1 MASHGSLQMNKTFAT
16 TILTSFIISG
26 CYSPSNENKPSEYTE
41 YEYLN
46 DLNEDGIDDITY
58 SYQGDRYYQFID
70 RDFDGQ
76 VDESHYY
83 SKNNKILRTAIDND
97 RDGYLETEVLY
108 SKGSVHL
115 ESADLDG
122 DGLRDTFYFYKLG
135 TLVESLRYFASYKGK
150 PAIARIAYEF
160 GYPAERSIEE
170 TEFSQ
175 QQFEAQWCQE
185 CQNLLILGDC
195 SDGDLAASECN
206 LSQYDNKRSEYM
218 ELKYL
223 NDLNED
229 GTDDIGYQDQ
239 ANGYYYQLIDRNFDR
254 QIDESH
260 YYDINDKIVESRIDD
275 NLDGDLESVFFYDK
289 GSVQLVSIDSNDD
302 GLRDIFGFYE
312 SGTLVR
318 GTRYYPNHDGKPA
331 IGTILY
337 ETGYPSEELVLDTE
351 LSQQEFEAQ
360 GCEACRGCRGCQGRQ
375 VPAEC
380 LERLESE

>member
-135 TLVESLRYFASYKGK
+135 TLVESLRYFA
-150 PAIARIAYEF
+150 
-160 GYPAERSIEE
+160 
-170 TEFSQ
+170 
-175 QQFEAQWCQE
+175 
-185 CQNLLILGDC
+185 
-195 SDGDLAASECN
+195 
-206 LSQYDNKRSEYM
+206 
-218 ELKYL
+218 
-223 NDLNED
+223 
-229 GTDDIGYQDQ
+229 
-239 ANGYYYQLIDRNFDR
+239 R
-254 QIDESH
+254 Q
-260 YYDINDKIVESRIDD
+260 R
-275 NLDGDLESVFFYDK
+275 
-289 GSVQLVSIDSNDD
+289 
-302 GLRDIFGFYE
+302 
-312 SGTLVR
+312 
-318 GTRYYPNHDGKPA
+318 P
-331 IGTILY
+331 
-337 ETGYPSEELVLDTE
+337 
-351 LSQQEFEAQ
+351 
-360 GCEACRGCRGCQGRQ
+360 
-375 VPAEC
+375 
-380 LERLESE
+380 